1 LSIDAT
7 LPTGW
12 LLRKSIIFCF
22 DLISNFLTSC
32 TVVLCAGAVKSY
44 THVSPSFSMRIK
56 SVRLGIYA
64 CLAAMAGAVLY
75 AFVRLYGLNQRVDVD
90 IIIVNVAVFTAS
102 GAVLLYLAWKER
114 DIEQEEMFRD

>member
-1 LSIDAT
+1 
-7 LPTGW
+7 
-12 LLRKSIIFCF
+12 
-22 DLISNFLTSC
+22 
-32 TVVLCAGAVKSY
+32 
-44 THVSPSFSMRIK
+44 MRIK

>member
-1 LSIDAT
+1 
-7 LPTGW
+7 
-12 LLRKSIIFCF
+12 
-22 DLISNFLTSC
+22 
-32 TVVLCAGAVKSY
+32 
-44 THVSPSFSMRIK
+44 
-56 SVRLGIYA
+56 
-64 CLAAMAGAVLY
+64 MAGAVLY